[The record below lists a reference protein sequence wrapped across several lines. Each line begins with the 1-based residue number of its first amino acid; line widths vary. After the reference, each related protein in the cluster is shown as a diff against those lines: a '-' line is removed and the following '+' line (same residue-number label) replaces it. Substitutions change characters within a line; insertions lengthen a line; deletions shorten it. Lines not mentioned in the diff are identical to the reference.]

1 MEGGIS
7 DKKFVRV
14 FAEPPDNDVKK
25 LFIGIFPSNFVIRFV
40 SFHDMIS
47 ESGAKYS
54 FVITNT
60 DRSDKRGTNRW
71 SFLDLLP

>member
-7 DKKFVRV
+7 DKKFVHV
-14 FAEPPDNDVKK
+14 FAESPDNDVKK
-25 LFIGIFPSNFVIRFV
+25 HFIGIFPSNFVNRFV

-47 ESGAKYS
+47 ESGTRYS

-60 DRSDKRGTNRW
+60 DRSDKKGTHWW
-71 SFLDLLP
+71 SFLDLHP

>member
-25 LFIGIFPSNFVIRFV
+25 LFIGIFPSNFVNRFV
-40 SFHDMIS
+40 SFHNMIS

>member
-25 LFIGIFPSNFVIRFV
+25 LFIGIFPSNFVNRFV

-47 ESGAKYS
+47 ESGTKYS

-60 DRSDKRGTNRW
+60 DRSDKKGTHWW
-71 SFLDLLP
+71 SFLDLHP